1 MDKTCKIGVAGAG
14 VFGGY
19 HAGKC
24 AAHPRV
30 DFIGI
35 FDPNEIARTA
45 GAAKHGVK
53 AYADFADMLDDIDAV
68 IIAAPASYH
77 GDMVLAALRAGKHVL
92 VEKPVATDVDTAKA
106 CIDLAADKGVVLQVG
121 HQERFVARAIG
132 LDKITAR
139 PRKITTERMGPFN
152 PRGQDVSVTL
162 DLMTHD
168 LDLVLMIMG
177 EMPERVDGQVAV
189 VCTNHPDTADAV
201 LHWRDVTAHMRASR
215 VAEAYSRKMTL
226 EYASGTVNIDFN
238 GKTLSHDT
246 PFVLNVD
253 FGADPSASDS
263 LGAAT
268 DSFVRAILDGDAVV
282 ITGQD
287 GLNAMR
293 LALMI
298 DANQEGTCHE

>member
-1 MDKTCKIGVAGAG
+1 MDHICKIGVAGAG

-30 DFIGI
+30 DFVGI
-35 FDPNEIARTA
+35 FDPSEEARVA
-45 GAAKHGVK
+45 GAKKHGVK
-53 AYADFADMLDDIDAV
+53 AYADFTAMVDDVDAV
-68 IIAAPASYH
+68 IIAAPASFH
-77 GDMVLAALRAGKHVL
+77 GDMALEALRAGKHVL
-92 VEKPVATDVDTAKA
+92 VEKPVATDAATAKT
-106 CIDLAADKGVVLQVG
+106 CIAIAADNNLVLQVG

-132 LDKITAR
+132 IDKIAER

-177 EMPERVDGQVAV
+177 QMPARVEGHVAV
-189 VCTNHPDTADAV
+189 VCTAQPDTADAV
-201 LHWRDVTAHMRASR
+201 LHWDRVTAHMRASR
-215 VAEAYSRKMTL
+215 VADAYSRKMTL
-226 EYASGTVNIDFN
+226 DYANGRVDIDFN
-238 GKTLSHDT
+238 AKTLTHNT
-246 PFVLNVD
+246 PFDLNTD
-253 FGADPSASDS
+253 FGSDPSAADS

-268 DSFVRAILDGDAVV
+268 DAFVQAILDDAPVMV
-282 ITGQD
+282 TGQD
-287 GLNAMR
+287 GLNAMQ

-298 DANQEGTCHE
+298 DANR